1 MSARDVVLG
10 RIRAALDSAAAAPPA
25 PRDYRTRTGG
35 PVGSDEVVARFVDRL
50 HDYGARVHLT
60 TPEAIA
66 DAIGQALS
74 DADSVVLPAELPPS
88 WRASAERAVRKVLV
102 DGAPDVFS
110 APQLDEISAVLTGCR
125 LAIAETGTIVLDAGP
140 DQGRRAI
147 TLVPDHHVAVVFTSQ
162 VVAGVPEAI
171 GQLDPIR
178 PLTFI
183 SGPSATSDIE
193 FARVAGVH
201 GPRRLDVVLVQP
213 DAAMVQP
220 DAEAAATGGAVTGG
234 AATD

>member
-10 RIRAALDSAAAAPPA
+10 RIRAALDGAPAAPLA
-25 PRDYRTRTGG
+25 PRNYRTRTGG
-35 PVGSDEVVARFVDRL
+35 PAGSDEVVSRFVDRL
-50 HDYGARVHLT
+50 RDYGARVHLSASDT
-60 TPEAIA
+60 IA

-74 DADSVVLPAELPPS
+74 GADSVVLPPELPPT
-88 WRASAERAVRKVLV
+88 WRVGVEHAGRTVLV
-102 DGAPDVFS
+102 DGAPDVLS
-110 APQLDEISAVLTGCR
+110 ATRLDAVSAVLTGCR

-140 DQGRRAI
+140 DQGRRAL
-147 TLVPDHHVAVVFTSQ
+147 TLVPDHHVAVVFAAQ

-171 GQLDPIR
+171 SQLDPIR

-213 DAAMVQP
+213 DGGVVQP
-220 DAEAAATGGAVTGG
+220 GVVATGAAATG
-234 AATD
+234 